1 MAGEPALTSGF
12 STTSWTIT
20 WHPYPETKQ
29 RAFQRLK
36 TAKMSWG
43 SETFR
48 CKENIRYICLRS
60 LWSKHLKRVLWS
72 CRADK
77 LRKSWDWS
85 SSCSKGLG
93 YQRRLKLEA
102 QGGWTKA
109 KGHINVEIGE
119 LNSETCREI
128 ESMRM
133 SPEPFFQQWSETAAV
148 WSATGTAVKRIGAEH
163 VG

>member
-1 MAGEPALTSGF
+1 MDHNLASI
-12 STTSWTIT
+12 SWDKT
-20 WHPYPETKQ
+20 
-29 RAFQRLK
+29 RAIQRLK
-36 TAKMSWG
+36 MAKMSWC

-48 CKENIRYICLRS
+48 CKEDIRYICLRS

-72 CRADK
+72 CRAYK
-77 LRKSWDWS
+77 LKKSWDWT

-102 QGGWTKA
+102 QGGVNESYRLH
-109 KGHINVEIGE
+109 KGYIDVEIGE
-119 LNSETCREI
+119 RNLETCREI
-128 ESMRM
+128 ESTRM
-133 SPEPFFQQWSETAAV
+133 SPEPFFRQWSATAAV